1 MPHTNRSPAPTAHN
15 LLSGEWTEETVA
27 DILVRHPARPLLPPA
42 GSAEWHAVVSNTVI
56 RDLLAPLR
64 EMAEKECAEQLPLL
78 TDALY
83 ADFAHTG
90 VRLTFERVYF
100 ERRRRLARAA
110 VSYLLCGDGD
120 PWQARLEASTLN
132 MLEEIFD
139 EVSWALPAH
148 VNWDNDDP
156 SGKDPMQIDLFCAE
170 TANLMAEML
179 DVFGDR
185 IPSGLRERIGQRLE
199 GIFDRYLEHDFHW
212 MDVTHNWNAVCHQ
225 GVVGAALSR
234 VRDPRRLA
242 AILMRAG
249 EKLPNFLSGF
259 SADGGC
265 SEGLTY
271 WGYGFGWF
279 TVLNEQLEA
288 RSDGELSLFEGDEHI
303 RRIAQF
309 GPRMVLT
316 GGHLVN
322 FSDGE
327 VSGGLRPSLLSYLGD
342 RLDEPDCCAAS
353 MDAYSHLV
361 RVGIKAG
368 AERADLFYLLRL
380 LLRFPAG
387 LPAERSLPPEDC
399 FLPDL
404 AVLVARG
411 KDARGNLWEFAA
423 KGGHNGEHHNHN
435 DCGSFLLNVNARRL
449 ITEIGAPEY
458 VHDFFG
464 PKRYGFLAARSLGH
478 SVPLVNG
485 CEQQAGAEFA
495 AKVLAC
501 EIGGEQVDCVIDL
514 TSCYPAEALCRNLVR
529 RVRWNKAAG
538 RIQVADDFEFDEP
551 GVLETFLICE
561 APIEQRGRDVF
572 IQDGSLSLRISPGE
586 GAIYAGN
593 EICAYRGKRGEE
605 RSINRLKILRS
616 SPGRSGSVAFSIS
629 LQDGKDE
636 SMAESRQR
644 APQITVSEAP

>member
-1 MPHTNRSPAPTAHN
+1 MIDAKHPYAPGPRN
-15 LLSGEWTEETVA
+15 LLNGDWTAEAVA
-27 DILVRHPARPLLPPA
+27 DVLSCHPARPLLPPID
-42 GSAEWHAVVSNTVI
+42 SAPWHAVVSNPVI
-56 RDLLAPLR
+56 RDLLTPLR
-64 EMAEKECAEQLPLL
+64 EMAEKECAEPLPLL

-83 ADFAHTG
+83 ADFVHTG

-110 VSYLLCGDGD
+110 VSYLLCGEAD
-120 PWQARLEASTLN
+120 PWRGRLESSTLN
-132 MLEEIFD
+132 KLEEILD

-148 VNWDNDDP
+148 VNWDNNDP

-179 DVFGDR
+179 DVFGER
-185 IPSGLRERIGQRLE
+185 IPAALQQRMNVRLE

-212 MDVTHNWNAVCHQ
+212 MEVTHNWNAVCHQ

-234 VRDPRRLA
+234 VRDPLRLA
-242 AILMRAG
+242 AILMRAR
-249 EKLPNFLSGF
+249 EKLPNFLAGF

-279 TVLNEQLEA
+279 AVLNEQLET

-303 RRIAQF
+303 RRIAEF
-309 GPRMVLT
+309 GPRMVLA

-342 RLDEPDCCAAS
+342 RLDEPDCRAAS

-387 LPAERSLPPEDC
+387 LPAERSRPPEDC

-411 KDARGNLWEFAA
+411 KDAQGNLWEFAA

-435 DCGSFLLNVNARRL
+435 DCGSFLLNINAQRL

-485 CEQQAGAEFA
+485 FEQRVGVEFA

-501 EIGGEQVDCVIDL
+501 DIGGEWVDFVIDL
-514 TSCYPAEALCRNLVR
+514 TSCYPAEARCRKLVR
-529 RVRWNKAAG
+529 RIRWNKPAG
-538 RIQVADDFEFDEP
+538 RIQIADDFEFDEP
-551 GVLETFLICE
+551 GILETFLICE
-561 APIEQRGRDVF
+561 APIERRDRDVF
-572 IQDGSLSLRISPGE
+572 IQDGGLSLRVIPDRGTS
-586 GAIYAGN
+586 YAGN
-593 EICAYRGKRGEE
+593 EVCAYRGKLGEE
-605 RSINRLKILRS
+605 QSINRLRFRCAAPAL
-616 SPGRSGSVAFSIS
+616 SGSVAFSIV
-629 LQDGKDE
+629 LQDGRKDM
-636 SMAESRQR
+636 SAES
-644 APQITVSEAP
+644 